1 MSTTSYRSYGSVVVD
16 MGTQRTSIS
25 PVTLLMIVM
34 TVMLSVFRV
43 YVLNLKV
50 MFLNSSCCLC
60 EKFGQ
65 TAMVMLTF

>member
-1 MSTTSYRSYGSVVVD
+1 M
-16 MGTQRTSIS
+16 
-25 PVTLLMIVM
+25 TLLMIVM